1 MELLVNKR
9 RKYVAILGST
19 GSIGTQTLS
28 VIKEQE
34 NRFKIKSLS
43 AGENIPLL
51 LKQISEFGPKFVC
64 VQNKKDE
71 LALKK
76 NPLLRKL
83 KIYSGEK
90 GLKQIGEDPRNDIL
104 VASTSGINSLT
115 PTIESLKRGRRV
127 CIASKEIYLLFGRE
141 ISRISKKFGGE
152 LIPIDSEHSALF
164 QLIRDEPRENIR
176 KLYITAS
183 GGPFFNKKNS
193 ELKNVKPKDAL
204 KHPTWNMGKKIS
216 IDSATMM
223 NKAIEIIEASI
234 MFDLPS
240 KIISPVVNLESHI
253 HAAVEF
259 VDGNYMISG
268 SHNDMR
274 IPISYSLNYPFR
286 YTNNNFRF
294 KPSKMIE
301 LIPIK
306 EKDYKAIRLARK
318 AMNIGGSMPTV
329 MNAANS
335 VAVEEFL
342 NNKIKFLDILKVVEK
357 TMKKHNPKFKYS
369 LKEILTINAEASKD
383 AFNIA
388 NQL

>member
-1 MELLVNKR
+1 
-9 RKYVAILGST
+9 
-19 GSIGTQTLS
+19 
-28 VIKEQE
+28 
-34 NRFKIKSLS
+34 
-43 AGENIPLL
+43 
-51 LKQISEFGPKFVC
+51 
-64 VQNKKDE
+64 
-71 LALKK
+71 
-76 NPLLRKL
+76 
-83 KIYSGEK
+83 
-90 GLKQIGEDPRNDIL
+90 
-104 VASTSGINSLT
+104 
-115 PTIESLKRGRRV
+115 V

-164 QLIRDEPRENIR
+164 QLIRNEPRQNIR

-183 GGPFFNKKNS
+183 GGPFFNKKKS

-204 KHPTWNMGKKIS
+204 NHPTWNMGKKIS

-240 KIISPVVNLESHI
+240 KIILPIVNLESRI

-286 YTNNNFRF
+286 HTNGSFRF

-342 NNKIKFLDILKVVEK
+342 NNKINFLDILKIIEK
-357 TMKKHNPKFKYS
+357 TMKKHEPKFKYS
-369 LKEILTINAEASKD
+369 LKEILKINAEASKD